1 MLPWTFEELLSFL
14 VFLVIIAF
22 VGYIIQ
28 YTIRKIMYSYNQR
41 KKAAIS
47 VIARYRNKA
56 TLALWEDL
64 MDIKLAGIVPVGTKV
79 EGWLNAMFPREM
91 AELENQRTKNP
102 IAWRSTIEFLAP
114 VVISIK
120 HFATYKGQEVLKG
133 IIGNVVEGLQNANNP
148 VPEQNP
154 SADAVQ
160 DQDCFP
166 DLNQGQPGSGEL

>member
-1 MLPWTFEELLSFL
+1 
-14 VFLVIIAF
+14 
-22 VGYIIQ
+22 
-28 YTIRKIMYSYNQR
+28 MYSYNQR

-64 MDIKLAGIVPVGTKV
+64 MDIKIAGIVPVGTKV
-79 EGWLNAMFPREM
+79 ENWLNAMFPREM
-91 AELENQRTKNP
+91 AELENQRTRNP

-148 VPEQNP
+148 DPEQNP
-154 SADAVQ
+154 SAAQVQ
-160 DQDCFP
+160 DQGSLSDP
-166 DLNQGQPGSGEL
+166 DQGEPGGREL